1 MRKIITNEGPIL
13 QADFQVEE
21 FDTDRT
27 VYEVIRIIDGIP
39 LFVEDHFDRLQNSLK
54 THGYEIN
61 LGLEDFITKIGEL
74 IQHNSCLI
82 GNIKF
87 VYLSFGNL
95 SKWAYFFI
103 PHHYPSELD
112 YQLGV
117 STDLLR
123 VERKS
128 PNSKIIQKSVR
139 EMADQLIADQNLY
152 EVLLVDHEDQITE
165 GSRSNVFFVKDEV
178 LYTAPAS
185 KVLVGITRQKVL
197 ECLRDL
203 GFEVVEKGVSVKEIN
218 RFDAIFLTGTSPKVL
233 PVQSIGNLNY
243 NTRLNCIKSLM
254 NCYDGRIAQY
264 IRSRK

>member
-13 QADFQVEE
+13 QTDFQVEL

-27 VYEVIRIIDGIP
+27 VYEVIRIINGIP

-54 THGYEIN
+54 SHGYEIN
-61 LGLEDFITKIGEL
+61 LGLEDFIAKIGEL
-74 IQHNSCLI
+74 IQHNRCLQ

-87 VYLSFGNL
+87 VYLSLGNI

-103 PHHYPSELD
+103 PYHYPSELE

-152 EVLLVDHEDQITE
+152 EVLLVNRKDQITE
-165 GSRSNVFFVKDEV
+165 GSRSNVFFVKDGV
-178 LYTAPAS
+178 FYTAPAS

-203 GFEVVEKGVSVKEIN
+203 GFEVVEKSVSVKEIDQY
-218 RFDAIFLTGTSPKVL
+218 DAMFLTGTSPKVL
-233 PVQSIGNLNY
+233 PVKSIGNLNY
-243 NTRLNCIKSLM
+243 SNRLNCIKSLM
-254 NCYDGRIAQY
+254 NCYDNRIAQY